1 MAVSFSVFCTF
12 LLLAA
17 SPLLAST
24 QYSCVT
30 TWMVDQ
36 DAGTDCRGLSLDNR
50 TDGVVCRS
58 LQDALVALSADATSS
73 SSSSC
78 VEIIIRP
85 GQYNLLRT
93 VNITHSVVLR
103 AESPHSVGC
112 GNKRVFLQKDNSG
125 HLVNKQQQITNTG
138 TFSK

>member
-36 DAGTDCRGLSLDNR
+36 DAGTDCRGLSLDNQDR
-50 TDGVVCRS
+50 WSCLSLVTRFTDSTAARMPRPQEAAAC
-58 LQDALVALSADATSS
+58 L
-73 SSSSC
+73 
-78 VEIIIRP
+78 IIRP
-85 GQYNLLRT
+85 GQYNLLRKLSNSYPKCCFKGRVTSTLSGVAIKGYSYKKTT
-93 VNITHSVVLR
+93 VGIW
-103 AESPHSVGC
+103 
-112 GNKRVFLQKDNSG
+112 
-125 HLVNKQQQITNTG
+125 
-138 TFSK
+138 